1 MRKHKK
7 DADDMNLRR
16 IAQCYYEMGQYET
29 ALSYINQAIDLYST
43 KFKANVLYE
52 MGNPKEAIAEWDKHQ
67 EFYPEYGFGY
77 YRRGWFKSLSG
88 DDDGAIEDLTMAIS
102 LNPEYS
108 YSYVSRGDV
117 YARQGKFDLAK
128 ADFLKLV
135 ELEDSPKKL

>member
-77 YRRGWFKSLSG
+77 YRRGWFKSLS
-88 DDDGAIEDLTMAIS
+88 
-102 LNPEYS
+102 
-108 YSYVSRGDV
+108 
-117 YARQGKFDLAK
+117 
-128 ADFLKLV
+128 
-135 ELEDSPKKL
+135 LEMTTGRSKI